1 MADIT
6 TMPVM
11 TAADAASIGFA
22 RFNDVPT
29 LPVDI
34 PDGNFTISAKT
45 SDGRRITFFFGEY
58 ARGAPPSFVDI
69 QYHDSGTTIEN
80 ANGGRSRC
88 TSRQED
94 FRMTRSRTLAK
105 SSSSLRLAIA
115 SARGRPPLHHWS
127 CHVSPSLA
135 PPPIQSP
142 ARAPEGTR

>member
-80 ANGGRSRC
+80 ANGGRSPAFDMLTIGLGGRHVFDSRKLDRDDKPSIAVILLGEPP
-88 TSRQED
+88 TS
-94 FRMTRSRTLAK
+94 
-105 SSSSLRLAIA
+105 
-115 SARGRPPLHHWS
+115 
-127 CHVSPSLA
+127 
-135 PPPIQSP
+135 
-142 ARAPEGTR
+142 